1 MGTFGRTGL
10 DVSLLGLG
18 AGHLDRPG
26 LDEAACAAF
35 LNGALDA
42 GVTLIDTAPS
52 YGRSE
57 ARIGRHL
64 AARRDQFTLSTKV
77 GYGIE
82 GVPDWTGPC
91 VAACVDRALRVLA
104 TDRLDIVHL
113 HSCPEE
119 ILARGEVIEALEV
132 AKAAGKVRAIAY
144 SGENEALAYAL
155 ACGRFDG
162 LQCSV
167 NLCDQ
172 RVLATTLP
180 DVQARDLGLIAK
192 RPLANTPWLHPA
204 RPVGQYCETYWL
216 RLRAMGLD
224 PGGLGWQELALR
236 FAAFQPGVTSCIVG
250 TADLEHLKAN
260 VRILEQGPLP
270 EATVA
275 AIRQAF
281 MDSDDGWEGQI

>member
-1 MGTFGRTGL
+1 MRTYGSTGL
-10 DVSLLGLG
+10 DVSPLGLG
-18 AGHLDRPG
+18 AGQLDRPG
-26 LDEAACAAF
+26 MDEAACAAF

-64 AARRDQFTLSTKV
+64 AHRRDQFTLSTKV

-104 TDRLDIVHL
+104 TDHLDIVHL
-113 HSCPEE
+113 HSCPAET
-119 ILARGEVIEALEV
+119 LARGEVIEALEA

-144 SGENEALAYAL
+144 SGENEALAFAL

-172 RVLATTLP
+172 RVLETTLP
-180 DVQARDLGLIAK
+180 VVQARNLGLIAK
-192 RPLANTPWLHPA
+192 RPLANTPWIHA
-204 RPVGQYCETYWL
+204 VRPVGQYCETYWL

-224 PGGLGWQELALR
+224 PGDLSWPELALR
-236 FAAFQPGVTSCIVG
+236 FATFQPGVSSCIVG
-250 TADLEHLKAN
+250 TADLAHLN
-260 VRILEQGPLP
+260 TNLRILEQGPLP

-275 AIRQAF
+275 AIRGAF
-281 MDSDDGWEGQI
+281 AASDDGWEGQI